1 MSATQT
7 NSTTHENVLY
17 VALELGQNKWKLGAG
32 VSCNQKTRF
41 EDVPGGDTV
50 TLLLRIRA
58 AKERFGLPA
67 DAKVKSCYEAG
78 RDGFWLH
85 RMLLSEGI
93 ENVIV
98 DSSSIEVQRRRRRA
112 KSDRLDAGKLLTML
126 VRFAGG
132 EARVWSV
139 VNVPSAEDEDQRQLH
154 RELKTLTEER
164 TRQINRIKGLLVGQG
179 VRLEEIKASFC
190 QDLEEVRLWDG
201 SPLPPHL
208 HRRLRREFERLQL
221 IDKQM
226 RVLEEER
233 NQELRTSTSKAV
245 EQARRL
251 MELHGVGINISW
263 IYAMELFSW
272 RNIRNRRE
280 LGSLTGLTPTPYT
293 SGDSA
298 REQGISKA
306 GNRWIRSVA
315 IELAWCWLQF
325 QPQSALS
332 IWYQQRFGDG
342 TRSRKIG
349 IVALARK
356 LLIALWRYLETGE
369 IPQGAILSDWK
380 KKLQC
385 RRGSLTRATTAG

>member
-7 NSTTHENVLY
+7 QFTTHENVLY
-17 VALELGQNKWKLGAG
+17 VALELGQNSWKLAAS
-32 VSCNQKTRF
+32 VSCSQKTRF
-41 EDVPGGDTV
+41 QDMPAGDTL
-50 TLLLRIRA
+50 TLVLRIQA
-58 AKERFGLPA
+58 AKARFGLPA
-67 DAKVKSCYEAG
+67 DAKVKCCYEAG

-85 RMLLSEGI
+85 RMLLNEGI
-93 ENVIV
+93 DNVVV

-126 VRFAGG
+126 MRYSGG
-132 EARVWSV
+132 ETRVWSV
-139 VNVPSAEDEDQRQLH
+139 VNVPSIEDEDQRQLH
-154 RELKTLTEER
+154 RELKTLSEER

-179 VRLEEIKASFC
+179 VRFPEIKPTFC
-190 QDLEEVRLWDG
+190 EELERVRLWDG
-201 SPLPPHL
+201 SPLPSHL
-208 HRRLRREFERLQL
+208 HRRLQHEFERLQL

-226 RVLEEER
+226 RVLEEKR
-233 NQELRTSTSKAV
+233 VQELKTSTSKGV

-251 MELHGVGINISW
+251 MELHGVGINTSW

-272 RNIRNRRE
+272 RNIQNRRE
-280 LGSLTGLTPTPYT
+280 LGSLTGLTPTPYA

-306 GNRWIRSVA
+306 GNHWIRSVA

-332 IWYQQRFGDG
+332 VWYQQRFGDG
-342 TRSRKIG
+342 ARSRKIG

-356 LLIALWRYLETGE
+356 LVIALWRYLETGE
-369 IPQGAILSDWK
+369 IPEGAVLSDWK
-380 KKLQC
+380 KKVQC
-385 RRGSLTRATTAG
+385 RRGSLSKAVTAG